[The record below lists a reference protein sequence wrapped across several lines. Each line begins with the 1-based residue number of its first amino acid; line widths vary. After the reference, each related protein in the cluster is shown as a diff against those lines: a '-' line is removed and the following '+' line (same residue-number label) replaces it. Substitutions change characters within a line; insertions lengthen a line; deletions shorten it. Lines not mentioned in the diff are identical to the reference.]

1 MRAICATANRTL
13 ELRDVPKP
21 EAPLPGHVTVK
32 VNSATIMPGDKFF
45 LTHAMPDG
53 SMRGSKHGVY
63 GANGAGTIIA
73 LGENV
78 PDVFAGKKVGIYLSY
93 AQTADTIG
101 MWCEFAHV
109 PYQSCLI
116 LPDHVRIRDFTG
128 SFANVL
134 TVYSFLS
141 QALDDGHKA
150 VIITAGSSATGLIAA
165 SLTQTRNVPAIF
177 LVRSPEARDKLLAH
191 GVEHVLLT
199 GEAGFGDCLEA
210 LAAQLNATAVFDGV
224 GSELLSRILPRLPIE
239 LTVYIYGLVGGPT
252 PTKVTAVDIISRKL
266 TLRHFSSLEM
276 PTVTDIDR
284 RAAALK
290 HIGSLFD
297 DPLFKTKIG
306 REFPLEQ
313 FEEAIAYQGKPG
325 ERAVLVA

>member
-1 MRAICATANRTL
+1 MVRVRLQLALFGLC
-13 ELRDVPKP
+13 D
-21 EAPLPGHVTVK
+21 
-32 VNSATIMPGDKFF
+32 
-45 LTHAMPDG
+45 
-53 SMRGSKHGVY
+53 
-63 GANGAGTIIA
+63 ANGNGSIDAKELKQA
-73 LGENV
+73 LGEYE
-78 PDVFAGKKVGIYLSY
+78 GG
-93 AQTADTIG
+93 
-101 MWCEFAHV
+101 
-109 PYQSCLI
+109 
-116 LPDHVRIRDFTG
+116 G
-128 SFANVL
+128 SAFDWL
-134 TVYSFLS
+134 
-141 QALDDGHKA
+141 
-150 VIITAGSSATGLIAA
+150 
-165 SLTQTRNVPAIF
+165 
-177 LVRSPEARDKLLAH
+177 
-191 GVEHVLLT
+191 
-199 GEAGFGDCLEA
+199 
-210 LAAQLNATAVFDGV
+210 DGV

-239 LTVYIYGLVGGPT
+239 STVYIYGLVGGPT